1 MSAEQ
6 EPAAAKAV
14 AGVLSEQTV
23 VQSAV
28 EAAGK
33 MHQFTEVL
41 LGEASET
48 SELPEGF
55 RFHWMSEIP
64 VWKATLAG
72 LSEAEQAEVIRR
84 ACSEDQSET
93 EANTRHMVQFK
104 MLSTASDDVLIAC
117 RAALLTIW
125 QVSPHR

>member
-6 EPAAAKAV
+6 EPPAAKAG
-14 AGVLSEQTV
+14 AGVLSDQTV

-33 MHQFTEVL
+33 VQQFTEVL

-48 SELPEGF
+48 ADLPDGF
-55 RFHWMSEIP
+55 RFHWMSLIP

-72 LSEAEQAEVIRR
+72 LSETEQAEVMRR
-84 ACSEDQSET
+84 ACSEDQPVT
-93 EANTRHMVQFK
+93 EADTRHMVQFK
-104 MLSTASDDVLIAC
+104 MLSAASGDVLVAR

>member
-72 LSEAEQAEVIRR
+72 LSETEQAEVMRR
-84 ACSEDQSET
+84 ACSEDQPVT
-93 EANTRHMVQFK
+93 EGYTPYGTIQDAAGREWRRLGCAQ
-104 MLSTASDDVLIAC
+104 SRASHDLAG
-117 RAALLTIW
+117 
-125 QVSPHR
+125 

>member
-1 MSAEQ
+1 MAK
-6 EPAAAKAV
+6 AAAGA
-14 AGVLSEQTV
+14 LSEQTV

-33 MHQFTEVL
+33 VQQFTEVL

-48 SELPEGF
+48 AELPDGF
-55 RFHWMSEIP
+55 VFRWMSEFP
-64 VWKATLAG
+64 AWKAAMTA
-72 LSEAEQAEVIRR
+72 LSDLEQTELMRR
-84 ACSEDQSET
+84 ACSEAET
-93 EANTRHMVQFK
+93 EDEANRRHMVQFK
-104 MLSTASDDVLIAC
+104 TLSAASGDVLIAR

>member
-1 MSAEQ
+1 MSD
-6 EPAAAKAV
+6 
-14 AGVLSEQTV
+14 QTV

-33 MHQFTEVL
+33 VQQFTEVL

-48 SELPEGF
+48 ADLPDGF
-55 RFHWMSEIP
+55 RFHWMSLIP

-72 LSEAEQAEVIRR
+72 LSETEQAEVMRR
-84 ACSEDQSET
+84 ACSEDQPVT
-93 EANTRHMVQFK
+93 EADTRHMVQFK
-104 MLSTASDDVLIAC
+104 MLPAASGDVLVAR